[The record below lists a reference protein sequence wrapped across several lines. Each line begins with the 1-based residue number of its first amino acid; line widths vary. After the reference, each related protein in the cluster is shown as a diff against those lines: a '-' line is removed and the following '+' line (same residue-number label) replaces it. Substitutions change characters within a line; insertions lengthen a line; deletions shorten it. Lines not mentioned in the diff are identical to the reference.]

1 MLDVRDN
8 AVVFFFWGGAGDREG
23 EMSCRL
29 RNSVKIRRRETR
41 LVIPYRHIASIEPI
55 PATPEPT

>member
-8 AVVFFFWGGAGDREG
+8 AVVFWGGAGDREG